1 MKKRTYLI
9 AAGLA
14 ACIAIATGALVHV
27 ISHVISRR
35 ALLYEIPSGYK
46 GWIFIQFQDP
56 ACPALLTKG
65 IFRVVKIL
73 PGGRACTSGSG
84 PEGTYFVRF
93 EYVYPNGARRELP
106 WSTSSGGDA
115 LVRLLTYD
123 PNDKSEIDFVG
134 NKDEFMHAGSPPY
147 PRHHSNT
154 DGH

>member
-9 AAGLA
+9 VAGLA
-14 ACIAIATGALVHV
+14 ACIAIVAGALVHV
-27 ISHVISRR
+27 ISGR
-35 ALLYEIPSGYK
+35 AMLYEIPSGYK

-56 ACPALLTKG
+56 ACPPLLTKG

-93 EYVYPNGARRELP
+93 EYVYPDGTRRKLSS
-106 WSTSSGGDA
+106 STSSGGDA

-147 PRHHSNT
+147 PRHRSNT
-154 DGH
+154 DGQLFTN